1 MTIPDRLL
9 MPLSDLPAPRRPVS
23 ALVAAAAFRPPLASG
38 GDDHDA
44 RVVERDRPRAE
55 PAAVAAPEL
64 VRPGVPR
71 RVRGAQ
77 LPDLGPDRK
86 DGPHVT
92 PDAGRV
98 HGRLHALQSGLSAA
112 RTNNIPPLPQPL
124 ADPDSSRVEPDGSAP
139 AVPARAPDG
148 DD

>member
-1 MTIPDRLL
+1 
-9 MPLSDLPAPRRPVS
+9 LSDLPAPRRPVS
-23 ALVAAAAFRPPLASG
+23 ALVAAAAFRPPPASG
-38 GDDHDA
+38 GEPPSPDDDA
-44 RVVERDRPRAE
+44 AAGGPDRPQAE
-55 PAAVAAPEL
+55 PAAVAEPEL

-77 LPDLGPDRK
+77 LPNLGPDRK
-86 DGPHVT
+86 VGPRVT

-112 RTNNIPPLPQPL
+112 RTDNIPPLPQSLPE
-124 ADPDSSRVEPDGSAP
+124 PRSEPSR
-139 AVPARAPDG
+139 VPARAPDG